1 MPLLC
6 WHYTPSLWPWSL
18 WTLSRT
24 VSITT
29 TRRRLLV
36 TCVGG
41 FACTE
46 WELHNTEQ
54 RKSLWQRS
62 AVWNENQFHAF
73 SNGIILEHV
82 VEDGEVAVFIYFLQ
96 TSISHI
102 STLHNCCGSLIT
114 APTLRFSAVPEDRSW
129 PVRGAKAS
137 AFDLLPCWGH
147 NGTLVQSPNLLSF
160 CLREKIPL
168 SHVLRP
174 LGWDKQ
180 SITLH
185 HRSYLFLS
193 PVLLDHTTG

>member
-62 AVWNENQFHAF
+62 AVWNENQFHEF

-82 VEDGEVAVFIYFLQ
+82 VEDGEVAVFLFFFYRPASVILAHYIIAVDLSLQ
-96 TSISHI
+96 PQPWDSQ
-102 STLHNCCGSLIT
+102 L
-114 APTLRFSAVPEDRSW
+114 
-129 PVRGAKAS
+129 
-137 AFDLLPCWGH
+137 
-147 NGTLVQSPNLLSF
+147 
-160 CLREKIPL
+160 CLRIAVGQWEKQ
-168 SHVLRP
+168 
-174 LGWDKQ
+174 KQ
-180 SITLH
+180 VRLTFYPVEGIMAP
-185 HRSYLFLS
+185 SYS
-193 PVLLDHTTG
+193 P